1 MFAKAPKDTEP
12 RKTVFDREW
21 CSDRAA
27 GQALKGCPKARNPT
41 KRRMDDARARA
52 AAFLEGSRVIQVVP
66 GQRVR
71 VSLRYAAATAGILV
85 ILAAAKVGE
94 SGSSKSRE
102 RLATVRARPDSV
114 QSYEPSATDT
124 AIRGVAD
131 RIWQTDRYRSEM
143 MQSFFVWLVCAPLVV
158 LAIYLCRKHGPCRAP
173 ERDPLAFAKGPSVPL
188 ARATYGATA
197 TVVPAEVVDEAG
209 SDADALPA
217 ASRVDDSSGD
227 EDEPEE
233 ESSFSL

>member
-1 MFAKAPKDTEP
+1 
-12 RKTVFDREW
+12 
-21 CSDRAA
+21 
-27 GQALKGCPKARNPT
+27 
-41 KRRMDDARARA
+41 MDDARARA

-143 MQSFFVWLVCAPLVV
+143 MQSFFVWLVCACGGI
-158 LAIYLCRKHGPCRAP
+158 AWQNSMC
-173 ERDPLAFAKGPSVPL
+173 
-188 ARATYGATA
+188 
-197 TVVPAEVVDEAG
+197 
-209 SDADALPA
+209 
-217 ASRVDDSSGD
+217 
-227 EDEPEE
+227 EPEGRGRSGTE
-233 ESSFSL
+233 TGTDVESGEGAYGSLK